1 VSAARR
7 EAHSVERRRRRRRL
21 LALPIVLAL
30 LAISIK
36 LVTMSWFS
44 TRGAAAYDDAN
55 YERSVT
61 EFDRLEVVNVIDP
74 WRAYFGLGTSRHR
87 QGDLEGAE
95 AAFRRALE
103 LAPGRCDVR
112 FNLVV
117 TIEAEG
123 DRLTGGQQ
131 REVEESERQDGLARY
146 RVALDIADAGLCP
159 TSTTGDAGTRL
170 DEARERLRAKLGAE
184 NSGDGE
190 ELEPPQEREERNRSG
205 EESDSQQQQLADRN
219 QTGAAEREDHSD
231 LDPGQV
237 QEEGTSDW

>member
-1 VSAARR
+1 MIDAGRD
-7 EAHSVERRRRRRRL
+7 AHSVARRRRRRRL

-55 YERSVT
+55 YDRSVT
-61 EFDRLEVVNVIDP
+61 EFDRLEVVNVIEP

-117 TIEAEG
+117 TIEAQG
-123 DRLTGGQQ
+123 DRLTGGATARGRGVQAPGRPRPLPRRPRHRRCRPVPDVDDGRRRHAARRGSRAPARQ
-131 REVEESERQDGLARY
+131 ARRRE
-146 RVALDIADAGLCP
+146 
-159 TSTTGDAGTRL
+159 
-170 DEARERLRAKLGAE
+170 LG
-184 NSGDGE
+184 
-190 ELEPPQEREERNRSG
+190 
-205 EESDSQQQQLADRN
+205 
-219 QTGAAEREDHSD
+219 
-231 LDPGQV
+231 
-237 QEEGTSDW
+237 

>member
-1 VSAARR
+1 
-7 EAHSVERRRRRRRL
+7 VERRRRRRRL

-55 YERSVT
+55 YDRSVT

-159 TSTTGDAGTRL
+159 TSTTGDVGRRL

-237 QEEGTSDW
+237 QEEGSSDW